1 MQQSLLLLLLLAAAV
16 RGQVGRQQLVK
27 SLSALVSQAR
37 GAEDFESA
45 EDEDFEDFEDFDDF
59 DYAYDFDSGEEE
71 ERRGKQLPGLP
82 GPGLLPL
89 EECETAGFERR
100 QREECQEVIFTACIK
115 TFFDL

>member
-1 MQQSLLLLLLLAAAV
+1 MQQSLLLLLLLVAAV

-45 EDEDFEDFEDFDDF
+45 EDEDFEDFDDF